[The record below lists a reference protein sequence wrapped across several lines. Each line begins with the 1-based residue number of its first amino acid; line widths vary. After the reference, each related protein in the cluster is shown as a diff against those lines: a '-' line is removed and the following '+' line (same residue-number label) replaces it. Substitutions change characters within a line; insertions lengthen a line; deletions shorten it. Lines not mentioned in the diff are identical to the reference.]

1 MIESA
6 TLVEHN
12 KLYGFSGNKTYKFVK
27 LVFKN
32 MGCMNKV
39 KGLWYSY
46 NRETNQRRC
55 VPFISQN
62 TRLDI
67 YEGNIP
73 PLLRYFHINN
83 VSPSGWV
90 FINLLNAEIITG

>member
-6 TLVEHN
+6 LVEHN

-46 NRETNQRRC
+46 NRENQRRC

-67 YEGNIP
+67 YEETSRRCCGISISTTY
-73 PLLRYFHINN
+73 LRLA
-83 VSPSGWV
+83 GC
-90 FINLLNAEIITG
+90 L